1 MQCEAMRVVKIAR
14 HHLLLLLWSACQAI
28 YNMVDS
34 SMAPGDEI
42 DTPDKRTK
50 EIFDKMDSNGDGVL
64 SKDEF
69 IQGCMA
75 DEFLCQMLTADPGPE

>member
-1 MQCEAMRVVKIAR
+1 
-14 HHLLLLLWSACQAI
+14 
-28 YNMVDS
+28 
-34 SMAPGDEI
+34 MAPGDEI

>member
-1 MQCEAMRVVKIAR
+1 MFVAVWYIVKERRVCNIDER
-14 HHLLLLLWSACQAI
+14 TTQAI

-34 SMAPGDEI
+34 SVSPGDEA

>member
-1 MQCEAMRVVKIAR
+1 MRWYDA
-14 HHLLLLLWSACQAI
+14 QAI

-34 SMAPGDEI
+34 TVTPGDD

-50 EIFDKMDSNGDGVL
+50 EIFEKMDSNGDGVL

-69 IQGCMA
+69 IHGCMA

>member
-1 MQCEAMRVVKIAR
+1 
-14 HHLLLLLWSACQAI
+14 
-28 YNMVDS
+28 MVDS
-34 SMAPGDEI
+34 TVTPGDDDTPVVVVVVVVVVAVVVVTPGDD

-69 IQGCMA
+69 IQG
-75 DEFLCQMLTADPGPE
+75 